1 MSTPP
6 DAPGLRD
13 SPAPVRTRRAHEA
26 LSTLECSLREAWLRD
41 HPAIWRP
48 WLRRADEDAELDQG
62 AQAQIHAAALRG
74 RDIGLFRRL
83 TPHPVDRVW
92 AAVTAPEQRAAWAPG
107 IRFEPAPNAPF
118 DIWFGDACEGPAHV
132 SGRLAQFEPPTA
144 IQIGS
149 IRLELQAVDDGCQIT
164 FSDVLW
170 FDGKRAKS
178 DFANAVLAGWHRFLD
193 TLEIWLDERRPALD
207 IQEPDYA
214 KVHVDGRDAL

>member
-1 MSTPP
+1 MGRRHGTGTAGRMGAGNP
-6 DAPGLRD
+6 LR
-13 SPAPVRTRRAHEA
+13 AGAECALRHQVRRR
-26 LSTLECSLREAWLRD
+26 
-41 HPAIWRP
+41 
-48 WLRRADEDAELDQG
+48 LRR
-62 AQAQIHAAALRG
+62 
-74 RDIGLFRRL
+74 
-83 TPHPVDRVW
+83 
-92 AAVTAPEQRAAWAPG
+92 PG
-107 IRFEPAPNAPF
+107 PR
-118 DIWFGDACEGPAHV
+118 

-144 IQIGS
+144 IQLGS

-170 FDGKRAKS
+170 FDDKRAKT